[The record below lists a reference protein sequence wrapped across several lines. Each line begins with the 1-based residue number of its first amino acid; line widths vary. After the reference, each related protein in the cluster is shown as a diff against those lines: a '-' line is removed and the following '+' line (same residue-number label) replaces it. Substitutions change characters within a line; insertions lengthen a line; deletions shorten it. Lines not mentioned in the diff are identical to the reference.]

1 MKKISINMLSSA
13 DKVPGQGVGS
23 AYLELI
29 KLLKEDAKD
38 DFDIAINKGI
48 KYDIL
53 HAHTVDLPNYIKLKL
68 TKGKKIVYVHF
79 LTDTLDGSIRLP
91 KPLFKIFKKYVISFY
106 KCADKL
112 VVVNPIFIKD
122 MVKAGLNKEK
132 ITYIPNF
139 VSKEQFYELSSNEK
153 NKIRKKY
160 KIKENDFVVIGAGQ
174 VQTRK
179 GVLDFIDVAKK
190 MPDVK
195 FMWAGGFSFGPMTD
209 GYEELKKIMDNPP
222 ENVQF
227 LGIVPREEMNNL
239 YNISNVLFVP
249 SYNELFPMTILEAMS
264 SGTPLLLRNLD
275 LYEDILFKK
284 YLSADNNDDFVKE
297 LYLLKN
303 DSKFYDK
310 AKENSKE
317 ISKFYSKEHVLE
329 MWKKLYIG
337 LVKTNKK

>member
-1 MKKISINMLSSA
+1 
-13 DKVPGQGVGS
+13 
-23 AYLELI
+23 
-29 KLLKEDAKD
+29 
-38 DFDIAINKGI
+38 
-48 KYDIL
+48 
-53 HAHTVDLPNYIKLKL
+53 
-68 TKGKKIVYVHF
+68 
-79 LTDTLDGSIRLP
+79 
-91 KPLFKIFKKYVISFY
+91 
-106 KCADKL
+106 
-112 VVVNPIFIKD
+112 
-122 MVKAGLNKEK
+122 MVKAGLKKEK

-139 VSKEQFYELSSNEK
+139 VSKEDFFEVDDKKKKE
-153 NKIRKKY
+153 IRKKY
-160 KIKENDFVVIGAGQ
+160 NLKENDFVVIGAGQ

-195 FMWAGGFSFGPMTD
+195 FLWAGGFSFGHMTD

-227 LGIVPREEMNNL
+227 LGIVPRSEMNNL

-284 YLSADNNDDFVKE
+284 YLSADNNDDFVKA
-297 LYLLKN
+297 LDLLKN
-303 DSKFYDK
+303 NSKEYEK
-310 AKENSKE
+310 AKENSRE

-329 MWKKLYIG
+329 MWKKLYKGICE
-337 LVKTNKK
+337 

>member
-38 DFDIAINKGI
+38 DFDIVINKGT

-53 HAHTVDLPNYIKLKL
+53 HAHTIDPQNYIKLKL

-79 LTDTLDGSIRLP
+79 LPDTLDGSIKLP

-106 KCADKL
+106 KSADEL

-139 VSKEQFYELSSNEK
+139 VSKEDFFEVDDKKKKE
-153 NKIRKKY
+153 IRKKY
-160 KIKENDFVVIGAGQ
+160 NLKENDFVVIGAGQ

-195 FMWAGGFSFGPMTD
+195 FLWAGGFSFGHMTD

-227 LGIVPREEMNNL
+227 LGIVPRSEMNNL

-297 LYLLKN
+297 LDLLKN
-303 DSKFYDK
+303 NSKEYEK
-310 AKENSKE
+310 AKENSRE

-329 MWKKLYIG
+329 MWKKLYKGICE
-337 LVKTNKK
+337 